1 MNWIEENKLLVFG
14 VPLTIF
20 MTFLDNI
27 QFHLRLI
34 MHFWHLQRRT
44 DVKRN

>member
-20 MTFLDNI
+20 MTFLDSI
-27 QFHLRLI
+27 QFHYALLASPTT
-34 MHFWHLQRRT
+34 H
-44 DVKRN
+44 